1 MMPKHHPAIQVLEK
15 KENRIYSV
23 IRMIRISPDVLDGQR
38 TYKIIYSDQRD
49 DSEFYNE
56 VIFKSGNF
64 YLCFFGNGG
73 SYVMDMYFPAE
84 EDAQAKM
91 IIKGL
96 KKKKI

>member
-1 MMPKHHPAIQVLEK
+1 MMPKHHPAIKFLEK

-23 IRMIRISPDVLDGQR
+23 IRMVRISPDVLEGQK
-38 TYKIIYSDQRD
+38 TYKIIYSDQKD
-49 DSEFYNE
+49 DSDFYNE

-73 SYVMDMYFPAE
+73 TYVMDMYFLAE
-84 EDAQAKM
+84 EVTQAKM